1 MRYIES
7 LKLIDSLLRA
17 MKVNV
22 NSKEIELDKSMT
34 IAEIIIKLGIKSV
47 GIAVALN
54 YEIVSKKDYEYL
66 EKDKSK
72 IKALFEELD
81 TLSLRERDDV
91 ESGGCIIET
100 EGGIINA
107 RLEDRWKTL
116 EGAFEALGRV

>member
-54 YEIVSKKDYEYL
+54 YEIVSKKDYDKTKV
-66 EKDKSK
+66 KDGDK
-72 IKALFEELD
+72 IEIIQA
-81 TLSLRERDDV
+81 V
-91 ESGGCIIET
+91 QGG
-100 EGGIINA
+100 
-107 RLEDRWKTL
+107 
-116 EGAFEALGRV
+116 